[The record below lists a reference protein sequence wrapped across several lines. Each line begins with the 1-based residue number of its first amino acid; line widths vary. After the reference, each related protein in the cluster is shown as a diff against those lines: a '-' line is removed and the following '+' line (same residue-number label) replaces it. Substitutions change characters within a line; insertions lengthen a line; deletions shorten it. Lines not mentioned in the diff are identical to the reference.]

1 MFPPILCSKC
11 YCVYKGY
18 KQILFMRDDLTVL
31 RIFGKNV
38 PRRDAFCRCA
48 AKCYVLSL
56 SRRSFLVVKIL
67 VDRRELIMFLP
78 LLIVRSMVR
87 DVGWKGAK
95 ELWDYGHLF
104 FIQKLL

>member
-1 MFPPILCSKC
+1 MLCSQFEQK
-11 YCVYKGY
+11 
-18 KQILFMRDDLTVL
+18 VL
-31 RIFGKNV
+31 
-38 PRRDAFCRCA
+38 
-48 AKCYVLSL
+48 
-56 SRRSFLVVKIL
+56 LVVKML